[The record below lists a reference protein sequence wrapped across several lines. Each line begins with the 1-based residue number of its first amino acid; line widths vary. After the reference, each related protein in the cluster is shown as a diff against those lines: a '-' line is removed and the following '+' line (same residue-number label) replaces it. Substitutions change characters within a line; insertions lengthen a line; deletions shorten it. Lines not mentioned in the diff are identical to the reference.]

1 MIYKFMAA
9 HTEEFRIERMCRVLG
24 VGRSGYYA
32 WRSRPT
38 SPRADVD
45 EVLLAKIQQEYQNS
59 RRTYGS
65 PRIHAALRKQG
76 VQCGRKRVAR
86 LMRLHQMTGRRRQKR
101 HPMTTQRDVNA
112 VPAPNLLS
120 QDFSA
125 TAPNQKWVSDITY
138 IETAEGWLYLASILD
153 LFSRKVV
160 GWAMA
165 DHMDT
170 SLVED
175 ALKMALLQRQPE
187 AGLLHHSDQGRQ
199 YTSAAYQGCL
209 MTAHCQVSMSRV
221 GNCYDNAAME
231 SFFGTLKTECV
242 TEPFA
247 TRAQA
252 RTAIFEFIEAWYNRQ
267 RIHSSL
273 DYLSPTEFEQ
283 KSGH

>member
-1 MIYKFMAA
+1 MIYQFMAVHA
-9 HTEEFRIERMCRVLG
+9 GEFRVERMCRVLG

-38 SPRADVD
+38 SLRAEVD
-45 EVLLAKIQQEYQNS
+45 EGLLVKIREEYRIS
-59 RRTYGS
+59 RGTYGS
-65 PRIHAALRKQG
+65 PRIHAALHKQG
-76 VQCGRKRVAR
+76 VPCGRKRVAR
-86 LMRLHQMTGRRRQKR
+86 LMRLHKLTGQKR
-101 HPMTTQRDVNA
+101 RKCHPVTTQRDRKA
-112 VPAPNLLS
+112 MPAPNLLN
-120 QDFSA
+120 QDFLAS
-125 TAPNQKWVSDITY
+125 APNQKWVSDITY

-165 DHMDT
+165 DHMET

-175 ALKMALLQRQPE
+175 ALKMALLQRQPD

-199 YTSAAYQGCL
+199 YTSIAYQSCL
-209 MTAHCQVSMSRV
+209 STSLCQVSMSRV
-221 GNCYDNAAME
+221 GNCYDNAVME
-231 SFFGTLKTECV
+231 SFFGTLKSECA
-242 TEPFA
+242 TQPFA

-267 RIHSSL
+267 RLHSSL
-273 DYLSPTEFEQ
+273 DYLSPAEFER